1 MLHLYTLT
9 VTLLMFVVRIVY
21 TMDPYASYTPAW
33 ELTLSDD
40 PATTVFV
47 LTIAGVMAYAC
58 AQMMKR

>member
-1 MLHLYTLT
+1 
-9 VTLLMFVVRIVY
+9 MFVVRIVY

-33 ELTLSDD
+33 ELTLRDD